1 MAENDEVT
9 YHREDFCMSFSG
21 LYHLLR
27 KTVYVFFIGSILL
40 LIFLA
45 GTSTASI
52 RGDYTEH
59 TYFLKDSFLLNILFC
74 VFLLFSAFAGGRL
87 LAKVEKSICQK
98 INIEHLGLFLL
109 FAISASWTLL
119 TQPGLISDQASIQES
134 AAQLSYGDLTPLLE
148 EGYCARYPHQLGAV
162 FFSIIFQG
170 IFGRNNLICYQIF
183 NAALCAL
190 CYKEIICIA
199 KHTLFKNTMSAE
211 LLALGILFYPI
222 LLYSTFVYP
231 MIPSF
236 YFSLLSFRELSS
248 YLEDGEKRELIKGV
262 LAMVMAIFLKPNALV
277 FLIAL
282 VLISAIGGY
291 GKRSFA
297 AAVLLVLFS
306 MSALLLPRHI
316 TENIFHVKMPEG
328 ISPWSYLAMGMQE
341 GERAPG
347 WYNGYIN
354 ENYTNSEY
362 NGIKQKE
369 NAIVQ
374 IRKRIGEFKTSPQ
387 RAVRFYLRKIASE
400 WNNPTFEAFWI
411 HEVRPKNI
419 TLATWVKRLTR
430 VTGAQLLAVPLNYLQ
445 FFILVGA
452 LLFGILVLPSAG
464 PILLLFPLTFVGGM
478 LFHLIWEAKCQYTII
493 YFTLLLPCSILGIHA
508 FFERIQ
514 TANRR
519 ERIKRGT
526 VAVLIFLLIGSMA
539 LVLPNREIISG
550 DEEQF
555 KQYLEEYREGKKI
568 QK

>member
-1 MAENDEVT
+1 
-9 YHREDFCMSFSG
+9 MSFPRP
-21 LYHLLR
+21 YCLLR
-27 KTVYVFFIGSILL
+27 WIVFFFFIASILL

-45 GTSTASI
+45 GSSTAAI
-52 RGDYTEH
+52 QGDYREH
-59 TYFLKDSFLLNILFC
+59 TFFLKDSFLLNVLICIILLC
-74 VFLLFSAFAGGRL
+74 VSWVGHVLVLRL
-87 LAKVEKSICQK
+87 EKWDYRRINVEK
-98 INIEHLGLFLL
+98 LGILAV
-109 FAISASWTLL
+109 FAISAFWALL

-170 IFGRNNLICYQIF
+170 IFGRNNLICYQLI

-211 LLALGILFYPI
+211 LLALGLLFYPI

-236 YFSLLSFRELSS
+236 YFSLLSFRYLSS
-248 YLEDGEKRELIKGV
+248 YLEDGIKKGLIKGV
-262 LAMVMAIFLKPNALV
+262 SAMVLAIVLKPNALV

-291 GKRSFA
+291 GKRSFTA
-297 AAVLLVLFS
+297 TIILVLFS
-306 MSALLLPRHI
+306 ILALLLPRHI
-316 TENIFHVKMPEG
+316 AENIFHVKMPEG

-362 NGIKQKE
+362 DGIKQKE

-387 RAVRFYLRKIASE
+387 EAVRFYLRKIASE

>member
-1 MAENDEVT
+1 
-9 YHREDFCMSFSG
+9 MSFPRP
-21 LYHLLR
+21 YCMLR
-27 KTVYVFFIGSILL
+27 WIVFFFFIASLLL

-45 GTSTASI
+45 GSSTAAI
-52 RGDYTEH
+52 QGDYREH
-59 TYFLKDSFLLNILFC
+59 TFFLKDSVLLNILICFILFFASWISREL
-74 VFLLFSAFAGGRL
+74 FLRM
-87 LAKVEKSICQK
+87 EKRNYHGV
-98 INIEHLGLFLL
+98 NIEKWGILAL
-109 FAISASWTLL
+109 FAISASWALL

-170 IFGRNNLICYQIF
+170 IFGRNNLICYQLI

-190 CYKEIICIA
+190 CYKEIIYIA

-262 LAMVMAIFLKPNALV
+262 LAMVMAIILKPNALV

-291 GKRSFA
+291 GKRSLA

-387 RAVRFYLRKIASE
+387 EAVRFYLRKIASE

-430 VTGAQLLAVPLNYLQ
+430 VTGAQLLAIPLNYLQ

-464 PILLLFPLTFVGGM
+464 PILLLFPLTFVGGI

-508 FFERIQ
+508 FFEMIQ
-514 TANRR
+514 TAKYR
-519 ERIKRGT
+519 ERIKRGS
-526 VAVLIFLLIGSMA
+526 VAVLIIVLIGIMG
-539 LVLPNREIISG
+539 LVLPNREFISG
-550 DEEQF
+550 DDQQY
-555 KQYLEEYREGKKI
+555 KQYLEEYRKGSLI
-568 QK
+568 